1 MKYYLTFLL
10 VISLCFSAQARKKH
24 RHSRKKLVKRSTA
37 IIQRKIEKDQD
48 VLDPDTLRFEFHSQ
62 KTGIDLDTS
71 SNLNLYYL
79 MYNWVG
85 TPYQFGGSTK
95 NGIDCSGF
103 TKMLVEDIYK
113 ITLTRDSRSM
123 YKQCNPV
130 SKADLKEGDLVFFNI
145 SRGQIS
151 HVGVYLGNNKFIHSS
166 TQKGVIMSDLREGYY
181 KRYFYKGGRLIPTTI
196 K

>member
-1 MKYYLTFLL
+1 MKYCLTFLL
-10 VISLCFSAQARKKH
+10 LISLCFSAQARKKH
-24 RHSRKKLVKRSTA
+24 RHSRKKHVRRSTS
-37 IIQRKIEKDQD
+37 IIHRKIEKDQD

-103 TKMLVEDIYK
+103 TKMLVEEIYK
-113 ITLTRDSRSM
+113 ISLTRDSRSM

-130 SKADLKEGDLVFFNI
+130 SKSDLKEGDLVFFNI

-181 KRYFYKGGRLIPTTI
+181 KRYFYKGGRLIPNAI

>member
-1 MKYYLTFLL
+1 
-10 VISLCFSAQARKKH
+10 
-24 RHSRKKLVKRSTA
+24 
-37 IIQRKIEKDQD
+37 
-48 VLDPDTLRFEFHSQ
+48 
-62 KTGIDLDTS
+62 
-71 SNLNLYYL
+71 

-103 TKMLVEDIYK
+103 TKMLVEEIYK

-130 SKADLKEGDLVFFNI
+130 SKSDLKEGDLVFFNI

-181 KRYFYKGGRLIPTTI
+181 KRYFYKGGRLIPNTI

>member
-1 MKYYLTFLL
+1 M
-10 VISLCFSAQARKKH
+10 
-24 RHSRKKLVKRSTA
+24 
-37 IIQRKIEKDQD
+37 
-48 VLDPDTLRFEFHSQ
+48 DPDTLRFEFHSQ
-62 KTGIDLDTS
+62 KTGIDLDTN

-103 TKMLVEDIYK
+103 TKMLVEEIYK
-113 ITLTRDSRSM
+113 ISLTRDSRSM
-123 YKQCNPV
+123 FKQCNPV
-130 SKADLKEGDLVFFNI
+130 SKSDLKEGDLVFFNI

-181 KRYFYKGGRLIPTTI
+181 KRYFYKGGRLIPNAI